1 MRRRGERMIGIARQ
15 QSEPNRLQMTLIA
28 ALALVGVLPITACG
42 GASAEAPP
50 QPAADGPTL
59 GAEVNLELPDVLLS
73 TYQGE
78 DVLGGSDVY
87 LSDVVGLGK
96 PVLLNFWAA
105 LCGPCRAEMPDI
117 QSIFNE
123 RSHEVTIVS
132 VDIGPQQFLGSRKES
147 KELLEELRL
156 TYPVGTTFDDKVVR
170 DFEIVGMP
178 TTFFINADGSLMR
191 SWSGLL
197 NEEKLNE
204 FVDDLVLLR

>member
-1 MRRRGERMIGIARQ
+1 MMRCGERVIAVARQ
-15 QSEPNRLQMTLIA
+15 RSEPNRPRMALIA
-28 ALALVGVLPITACG
+28 ALALVGVLLITACG
-42 GASAEAPP
+42 GASTEAPP
-50 QPAADGPTL
+50 QPAADGPTR
-59 GAEVNLELPDVLLS
+59 GAKVNLELPDVLLS

-78 DVLGGSDVY
+78 DVLGGTDIY

-117 QSIFNE
+117 QRVFDE
-123 RSHEVTIVS
+123 RSHEVTIVG
-132 VDIGPQQFLGSRKES
+132 VDIGPQQFLGSREES
-147 KELLEELRL
+147 KELLEELQL

-170 DFEIVGMP
+170 NFEIVGMP

-197 NEEKLNE
+197 NKEKFNE
-204 FVDDLVLLR
+204 FVDDLVSG